1 MNLIIFGPQASGKGT
16 QAEKI
21 ASNYQIIHIS
31 TGDIFRNNISKGTE
45 LGRIAK
51 EIINKGNLVP
61 DDITN
66 KIVEN
71 RLAQKDCD
79 KGFILDGYPRNY
91 HQVEFLDKLHRKIT
105 RVINLDV
112 PREELIKRISNRRVC
127 SDCKANYNLIYIKP
141 KKQGLCDECEGTLVQ
156 RDDDKPK
163 AIEKRLNIY
172 DNQTKQ
178 LLDFYQKKRC
188 ADKYQRRPAH
198 RKGLQRHNQLTKLFK
213 TLVA

>member
-1 MNLIIFGPQASGKGT
+1 MIIFGPQASGKGT

-178 LLDFYQKKRC
+178 LLDFYQKKGVLINING
-188 ADKYQRRPAH
+188 DQPIEKV
-198 RKGLQRHNQLTKLFK
+198 FK
-213 TLVA
+213 DIISSLNSSKH

>member
-1 MNLIIFGPQASGKGT
+1 LIIFGPQASGKGT

-178 LLDFYQKKRC
+178 LLDFYQKKGVLINING
-188 ADKYQRRPAH
+188 DQPIEKV
-198 RKGLQRHNQLTKLFK
+198 FK
-213 TLVA
+213 DIISSLNSSKH

>member
-178 LLDFYQKKRC
+178 LLDFYQKKGVLINING
-188 ADKYQRRPAH
+188 DQPIEKV
-198 RKGLQRHNQLTKLFK
+198 FK
-213 TLVA
+213 DIISSLNSSKH